1 MDICR
6 RVGQNVR
13 QLREAK
19 GLSQEALAYNAKLHR
34 TYLSG
39 LELGDR
45 NATLRVLARIAK
57 ALKVEPVELLK

>member
-1 MDICR
+1 MDICK

-57 ALKVEPVELLK
+57 ALKVEPAELLK